1 MFKFLKEK
9 LKSFRKKI
17 EEIEK
22 KEESVESVERA
33 ERAESVESA
42 AKAEAKEAG
51 AEARGAEAKPGE
63 LEAKPAKPVKPAAER
78 AGAEVKAEKPEIRE
92 KPGLA
97 TKIKGKIGL
106 KEKVST
112 LILKREVII
121 DEKKLDDILPEL
133 EMILLESDV
142 AFEVVEE
149 ISAML
154 RERLVG
160 RRKKIGEK
168 LADIVIEELKSIIKE
183 ILDRNKF
190 DFDEYLDKLVAERKP
205 VNIIFVGV
213 NGTGKT
219 TTIAKMAKRLMDR
232 GYSVVL
238 AAGDTFRAGAIEQLE
253 EHAKRLGVR
262 LIKHK
267 AGADPAAVIY
277 DAIVHA
283 ESKGIDVVLA
293 DTAGRMH
300 TKKNLIDQL
309 EKIKRVTEPDM
320 TIFVDESIAGND
332 AVERAR
338 MFNEAVGIDGSILTK
353 LDADPKGG
361 TAISV
366 SYVTGK
372 PVLFVGVGQEY
383 DDLVKFD
390 SDWLIKRIFE
400 D

>member
-9 LKSFRKKI
+9 LKFFRKKVD
-17 EEIEK
+17 EEEEKEVVEEVEKEEAKEEIKEEVRVKEEKEEKEEEEKKVEPKVSEVIEK
-22 KEESVESVERA
+22 KKEEEEKVE
-33 ERAESVESA
+33 
-42 AKAEAKEAG
+42 
-51 AEARGAEAKPGE
+51 
-63 LEAKPAKPVKPAAER
+63 
-78 AGAEVKAEKPEIRE
+78 EK
-92 KPGLA
+92 KS
-97 TKIKGKIGL
+97 KIGI
-106 KEKVST
+106 KDKVT
-112 LILKREVII
+112 ALVLRREVII
-121 DEKKLDDILPEL
+121 DEGKLDEILPEL
-133 EMILLESDV
+133 EIILLESDV

-149 ISAML
+149 ISARL

-160 RRKKIGEK
+160 RKKKIGER
-168 LADIVIEELKSIIKE
+168 LSDIVLDELRTIIKE
-183 ILDRNKF
+183 ILDTNQF
-190 DFDEYLDKLVAERKP
+190 DFDEFVSSKLKEKKP
-205 VNIIFVGV
+205 LNIIFVGV

-219 TTIAKMAKRLMDR
+219 TTIAKIAKRLMDN

-253 EHAKRLGVR
+253 EHANRLGVK

-277 DAIVHA
+277 DAIKHA
-283 ESKGIDVVLA
+283 ESKGIDIVLA

-309 EKIKRVTEPDM
+309 GKIMRVTKPDL

-338 MFNEAVGIDGSILTK
+338 MFNEAVGVDGIILTK

-390 SDWLIKRIFE
+390 SKWLIERIFE
-400 D
+400 

>member
-9 LKSFRKKI
+9 LKFFRKKVDEEVEEKDEVAEKVEEEVSE
-17 EEIEK
+17 EEIKEEKIKEAEEKVEEEKVVEDKKPVVTEVVKK
-22 KEESVESVERA
+22 KEEEEKVE
-33 ERAESVESA
+33 
-42 AKAEAKEAG
+42 
-51 AEARGAEAKPGE
+51 
-63 LEAKPAKPVKPAAER
+63 
-78 AGAEVKAEKPEIRE
+78 EK
-92 KPGLA
+92 
-97 TKIKGKIGL
+97 KGKIGL
-106 KEKVST
+106 KEKVT
-112 LILKREVII
+112 ALVLRREILI
-121 DEKKLDDILPEL
+121 DEGKLDEILPEL

-149 ISAML
+149 ISSRL
-154 RERLVG
+154 KERLVG
-160 RRKKIGEK
+160 RRKKIGER
-168 LADIVIEELKSIIKE
+168 LSDIVLDELRTIIKE
-183 ILDRNKF
+183 ILDTNQF
-190 DFDEYLDKLVAERKP
+190 DFDEFVSSKLKEKKP
-205 VNIIFVGV
+205 LNIIFVGV

-219 TTIAKMAKRLMDR
+219 TTIAKIAKRLMDN

-253 EHAKRLGVR
+253 EHANRLGVK

-277 DAIVHA
+277 DAIKHA
-283 ESKGIDVVLA
+283 ESKGIDIVLS

-309 EKIKRVTEPDM
+309 EKIKRVTKPDL

-338 MFNEAVGIDGSILTK
+338 MFNEAVGVDGIILTK

-390 SDWLIKRIFE
+390 SKWLIERIFE
-400 D
+400 